1 MSLCDTSLIFICQ
14 RQSLQIYKY
23 KKLFATD
30 ISRLWI
36 YTLYCNNP
44 FDIQNT
50 IGLAVAYPGPNSLRS
65 VFSSSRRRKHLPS
78 RRSSS
83 FMTFV
88 KKKKKNAMLVF
99 FRKRSTLGA
108 ARARFL
114 GRQATMLVGWGSPR
128 SHYGPSVRDS
138 AASGVGEGCEGR
150 KWRERTGGDR
160 KIWWRVAAGK
170 GNT

>member
-1 MSLCDTSLIFICQ
+1 MILRWYSYAKDKASRSKSTKNYLLRILVDYEFILFITIIL
-14 RQSLQIYKY
+14 STYKIQLASPLLTRAPILY
-23 KKLFATD
+23 GPYFPPQGVASICHLDDLPALWHSFKK
-30 ISRLWI
+30 
-36 YTLYCNNP
+36 
-44 FDIQNT
+44 
-50 IGLAVAYPGPNSLRS
+50 
-65 VFSSSRRRKHLPS
+65 K
-78 RRSSS
+78 
-83 FMTFV
+83 